1 MPRSKKGRRAPGEGS
16 VFQRKDGRWV
26 MQIWTGSEYKQKY
39 VKSQKEGF
47 EKLRQAQ
54 RELEQGILP
63 TQPDQMLEQY
73 LEYWIEEVHKPTI
86 KLSSYVKYRKLI
98 RLYILPELG
107 KIKLQKLTPQHINSL
122 YRKMEKRGLKPK
134 TINSV
139 HGLLHKALDNAVK
152 WGYMA
157 RNVCDSV
164 SPPRLVKTEIQPLTM
179 EQAHKLLEAV
189 RGHRLETL
197 LTLALTTG
205 MRRGELL
212 ALRWSDVDLEQG
224 SIHVRRTVDHIPK
237 YGYVETEPKTKNAQR
252 LIMLPAFVVDTL
264 KQHRMEQ
271 QEQRLKAGDN
281 WQDLNLV
288 FTGLHGNYL
297 NPRYLPKMFSKVL
310 MEAGLPHI
318 RFHDLR
324 HSAATIL
331 LSMGVQLKV
340 VQEILGHSTIVM
352 TADIYSHVL
361 PSIQKEAM
369 EKWEQRFRLGE
380 RDVSDEG
387 E

>member
-26 MQIWTGSEYKQKY
+26 MQIWTGSVYKQKY

-212 ALRWSDVDLEQG
+212 ALRWSDVDLERG
-224 SIHVRRTVDHIPK
+224 SIHVRHTVDHIPR
-237 YGYVETEPKTKNAQR
+237 YGYVETEPKTKKAQR
-252 LIMLPAFVVDTL
+252 LIMLPSFVVDAL
-264 KQHRMEQ
+264 KQHRIEQ

-369 EKWEQRFRLGE
+369 EKWEQQFGPDDK
-380 RDVSDEG
+380 DVPDEG
-387 E
+387 

>member
-26 MQIWTGSEYKQKY
+26 MQIWTGSAYKQKY

-224 SIHVRRTVDHIPK
+224 SIHVRHTVDHIPR
-237 YGYVETEPKTKNAQR
+237 YGYVETEPKTKKAQR
-252 LIMLPAFVVDTL
+252 LIMLPSFVVDAL
-264 KQHRMEQ
+264 KQHRIEQ

-369 EKWEQRFRLGE
+369 EKWEQQFRPND
-380 RDVSDEG
+380 RDVPDEG
-387 E
+387 